1 MMQAPKAT
9 VEQRLNEVHAPVL
22 VVMGTADPD
31 FAGFQGGPDGE
42 AHYVAE
48 RLHGQM
54 LMVQGAG
61 HYPHTEMPEQVGP
74 AILSFLAR

>member
-1 MMQAPKAT
+1 
-9 VEQRLNEVHAPVL
+9 VL

-48 RLHGQM
+48 RLHGQV

-74 AILSFLAR
+74 AIISFLAR